1 MQKFATP
8 KIRSFDTR
16 YMIKYKYEIIE
27 PEVKAMQ
34 KYQVEINE
42 TLSRIVEIEAEN
54 ESDAI
59 SKIKDLYRQEKIVL
73 DSEDYLDTEIKI
85 YKE

>member
-1 MQKFATP
+1 MK
-8 KIRSFDTR
+8 S
-16 YMIKYKYEIIE
+16 
-27 PEVKAMQ
+27 EVKTMQ

-42 TLSRIVEIEAEN
+42 TLSRIIEAEAEN
-54 ESDAI
+54 ENDAV

-73 DSEDYLDTEIKI
+73 DSNDYLDTKIGI

>member
-1 MQKFATP
+1 M
-8 KIRSFDTR
+8 R
-16 YMIKYKYEIIE
+16 YND
-27 PEVKAMQ
+27 PEVKPMP

-42 TLSRIVEIEAEN
+42 NLSRIIEVEAEN
-54 ESDAI
+54 ESDAV

-73 DSEDYLDTEIKI
+73 DSNDYLDTEIEI

>member
-1 MQKFATP
+1 
-8 KIRSFDTR
+8 
-16 YMIKYKYEIIE
+16 
-27 PEVKAMQ
+27 MQ

-42 TLSRIVEIEAEN
+42 TLSRVVEIEAEN

-85 YKE
+85 YEE